1 MDFHNQHEVQFDSVD
16 GIVEHIQDGD
26 TIAIGG
32 FWFVRIPVSLV
43 DALVKKGVRNLT
55 VITQASGLALEQL
68 IAAKLVKKV
77 IFSFAS
83 LDIFG
88 LPPYFRKAVE
98 KKEIEWEEWTA
109 LRMNQALEAGRQNLP
124 SFVMQPPYGSAFM
137 EQTDEFKVVSCP
149 LTGSELGV
157 MKSIQPDVALIH
169 AQKADTKGNVQIQG
183 SLGIDRLYV
192 GAAKKTFVSVEEIVP
207 VGNFAPDP
215 RSYLFPHFLIN
226 RICQISGGAYPTS
239 CLPYY
244 ITDYWHLSEVI
255 KNAVQSG
262 GYRCL
267 QQPTGHSLSERLAIL
282 NEFTLANVTVFEKG
296 LLKAERVT
304 SSDAIAPD
312 LDEPYTMDEL
322 MACLLAEQVTNHMVS
337 TVGSNTPLS
346 MVAYLLAKK
355 THAPNVV
362 LIPFTGLNDISAY
375 PITLSLAEVFAFKE
389 STSHWAIED
398 LWQWI
403 YQKSLTALEFGS
415 TAQIDERGYINNSII
430 GTTDSIKVRLP
441 GQAGLADVA
450 NLHHNFHIYITRHE
464 MRRLVEQVDFISGAR
479 KFQSPEERT
488 KAGLP
493 HGSSKV
499 FTNLGIFDLDPVKRQ
514 LVLTHLHPGVTLDE
528 VRKQTGFPL
537 EVSDRLQVTKAPS
550 KEQLHLIRN
559 VIDPLGFRKLE
570 FHSTDRG
577 KLIRDMLDREQ
588 LILFGQTRLTFSG
601 E

>member
-1 MDFHNQHEVQFDSVD
+1 MDFHNQHKVHFDSVHE
-16 GIVEHIQDGD
+16 IVAHIQDGD

-32 FWFVRIPVSLV
+32 FWFVRIPVALV

-124 SFVMQPPYGSAFM
+124 SFVMQPPYGSEFM
-137 EQTDEFKVVSCP
+137 EETDDFHVVTCP
-149 LTGSELGV
+149 LTGSKLGV

-169 AQKADTKGNVQIQG
+169 AQKADEKGNVQIQG
-183 SLGIDRLYV
+183 SLGIDRLYI
-192 GAAKKTFVSVEEIVP
+192 GASKKTFVSVEEIVP
-207 VGNFAPDP
+207 VGGFEPDP
-215 RSYLFPHFLIN
+215 RSCIIPHFLIN
-226 RICQISGGAYPTS
+226 RICQIPGGAYPTS
-239 CLPYY
+239 CMPYY
-244 ITDYWHLSEVI
+244 ITDYWHLSAAL
-255 KNAVQSG
+255 KDALQTG
-262 GYRCL
+262 GYGSLR
-267 QQPTGHSLSERLAIL
+267 QPAGHSLTERIEIL
-282 NEFTLANVTVFEKG
+282 NEFVQTNASDFEEK
-296 LLKAERVT
+296 LRK
-304 SSDAIAPD
+304 SDRLMVSEAVAGGS
-312 LDEPYTMDEL
+312 DEPYTVDEL
-322 MACLLAEQVTNHMVS
+322 MACLLAEQVADHMVC

-362 LIPFTGLNDISAY
+362 LIPFTGLNDIPVY
-375 PITLSLAEVFAFKE
+375 PITLSLAEVFAFKQ

-415 TAQIDERGYINNSII
+415 TAQIDVHGRINNSII
-430 GTTDSIKVRLP
+430 GTTDRIKVRLP

-464 MRRLVEQVDFISGAR
+464 KRRLVEQVDFISGAR
-479 KFQSPEERT
+479 YFRSSEERAE
-488 KAGLP
+488 AGLP
-493 HGSSKV
+493 PGLSKV
-499 FTNLGIFDLDPVKRQ
+499 FTNLCIFELDPVTGK
-514 LVLTHLHPGVTLDE
+514 LVLTHLHPGVSLEE
-528 VRKQTGFPL
+528 VREQTSFPIV
-537 EVSDRLQVTKAPS
+537 VSDHLQVTKAPNQ
-550 KEQLHLIRN
+550 EQLHLIRN

-570 FHSTDRG
+570 FHSTDRD
-577 KLIRDMLDREQ
+577 KLIRDMLDQEQ
-588 LILFGQTRLTFSG
+588 LILFGQKRLTFTS